1 MLTETNLRCF
11 LSLAV
16 TLNFTRTA
24 KELYMS
30 QQAVSQHIS
39 RLEEDLGFP
48 LFVRTRRSV
57 SLTKGGRQMFE
68 FWSKTFREFS
78 LLRELCQTRYSSHCS
93 CLRVGYQ
100 NWMNFGP
107 AVNTA
112 LSCFER
118 AHPETMVE
126 TMRGGPGVL
135 LQRLAEHDLNLVLVY
150 ERFVQDPG
158 KFKQMELMSSP
169 IMLMISPT
177 NPKVTENAVFEDF
190 ITEPFVFDAFPNEP
204 SAEALRRA
212 KKEVAMYGL
221 NPSKII
227 MSDSR
232 DSAYTEAE
240 LGRGF
245 VLSTGVSRISD
256 SSSLRKYP
264 IGANEHIVCLW
275 NEDEENPLV
284 EEYARLLKDSYCEIE
299 IKPTPSKPTI

>member
-57 SLTKGGRQMFE
+57 SMTKGGRQMFE
-68 FWSKTFREFS
+68 FWSKTSREFS
-78 LLRELCQTRYSSHCS
+78 LLRELCQTRYISHRG

-107 AVNTA
+107 AINTA
-112 LSCFER
+112 LSRIEK
-118 AHPETMVE
+118 AYPETMVE
-126 TMRGGPGVL
+126 TMRGGPSVL
-135 LQRLAEHDLNLVLVY
+135 LQRLAERDLNLVLIY
-150 ERFVQDPG
+150 ERFVPDPG
-158 KFKQMELMSSP
+158 KFRQLELMSSP

-177 NPKVTENAVFEDF
+177 NPKVTETAVFEDF
-190 ITEPFVFDAFPNEP
+190 ITEPFVFDSFPNEP
-204 SAEALRRA
+204 PSEALRRA
-212 KKEVAMYGL
+212 KREVSMYGL

-227 MSDSR
+227 MTDSR

-256 SSSLRKYP
+256 SSNLRKYP
-264 IGANEHIVCLW
+264 IGAQEHIVCLW
-275 NEDEENPLV
+275 NKDEENPLA
-284 EEYARLLKDSYCEIE
+284 EEYARFLKDAYCETE
-299 IKPTPSKPTI
+299 KTPKSEPT

>member
-30 QQAVSQHIS
+30 QQAVSQHIA

-78 LLRELCQTRYSSHCS
+78 LLRELCQTRYTSHRG

-107 AVNTA
+107 AINTA
-112 LSCFER
+112 LNRLER
-118 AHPETMVE
+118 AYPETMVA
-126 TMRGGPGVL
+126 TMRGGPSVL
-135 LQRLAEHDLNLVLVY
+135 LQRLAERELNLVLMY
-150 ERFVQDPG
+150 ERFVPDPG
-158 KFKQMELMSSP
+158 KFKRVELMRSP
-169 IMLMISPT
+169 IMLMISPS
-177 NPKVTENAVFEDF
+177 NPKVTDSATFQDF

-204 SAEALRRA
+204 SADALRRA

-221 NPSKII
+221 DPSKII
-227 MSDSR
+227 MTDSR

-256 SSSLRKYP
+256 SSNLRKYP
-264 IGANEHIVCLW
+264 IGAQEHIVCLW
-275 NEDEENPLV
+275 NEDEENPMA
-284 EEYARLLKDSYCEIE
+284 EEYARFLQEAYADGEESAGPE
-299 IKPTPSKPTI
+299 PM

>member
-16 TLNFTRTA
+16 SLNFTRTA

-30 QQAVSQHIS
+30 QQAVSQHIA

-78 LLRELCQTRYSSHCS
+78 LLRELCQTRYASHRG

-107 AVNTA
+107 AVNAA
-112 LSCFER
+112 LNRLEQ
-118 AHPETMVE
+118 AYPETMVE
-126 TMRGGPGVL
+126 TMRGGPSVL
-135 LQRLAEHDLNLVLVY
+135 LQRLAERDLNLVLMY
-150 ERFVQDPG
+150 ERFVLDPG
-158 KFKQMELMSSP
+158 KFKRMELMRSP
-169 IMLMISPT
+169 IMLMISPS
-177 NPKVTENAVFEDF
+177 NPKVTDNAVFQDF

-204 SAEALRRA
+204 SADALRRA

-221 NPSKII
+221 NPSRII
-227 MSDSR
+227 MTDSR

-264 IGANEHIVCLW
+264 IGAQEHIVCLW
-275 NEDEENPLV
+275 NEDEENPLA
-284 EEYARLLKDSYCEIE
+284 EEYARFLREAYSDTEGN
-299 IKPTPSKPTI
+299 SKPESM

>member
-1 MLTETNLRCF
+1 MMLTETNLRCF
-11 LSLAV
+11 LSLAG

-39 RLEEDLGFP
+39 RLEEELGFP

-57 SLTKGGRQMFE
+57 SLTKGGRQMYE

-78 LLRELCQTRYSSHCS
+78 LLRDLCQARYSSHCGS
-93 CLRVGYQ
+93 LRVGYQ

-107 AVNTA
+107 ANNTA
-112 LSCFER
+112 LSRFEK
-118 AHPETMVE
+118 AYPETMVE

-135 LQRLAEHDLNLVLVY
+135 LQRLEERDLNLVLIY
-150 ERFVQDPG
+150 ERFVQDPD
-158 KFKQMELMSSP
+158 KFKRMELMSAP

-177 NPKVTENAVFEDF
+177 NPKVKDGAVFEDF

-221 NPSKII
+221 KPSRII

-245 VLSTGVSRISD
+245 VLSTDISRISN
-256 SSSLRKYP
+256 SSDLRKYP
-264 IGANEHIVCLW
+264 TGAEEHIVCLW
-275 NEDEENPLV
+275 NEDEQNPLA
-284 EEYARLLKDSYCEIE
+284 EEYARFLKEAYCDVEMASE
-299 IKPTPSKPTI
+299 SKTT